1 MRAGRLRYRVTV
13 QRRVDSQSGSGEVA
27 RTWQNWRTV
36 WADVIQARGSKYL
49 AADQI
54 EAAQDVTVV
63 VRFRT
68 GYRTDQRVLFEHET
82 GQFQTL
88 EIVAVV
94 PVRNDPGALELQ
106 CKLRQADGYR
116 SGKP

>member
-1 MRAGRLRYRVTV
+1 MRSGRLRYRVTV
-13 QRRVDSQSGSGEVA
+13 QKRVQSQSGSGEV
-27 RTWQNWRTV
+27 TWVWQDWRTV
-36 WADVIQARGSKYL
+36 WADIVQARGAKYA

-54 EAAQDVTVV
+54 EAAQDVTLT
-63 VRFRT
+63 VRYRT
-68 GYRTDQRVLFEHET
+68 GYRTDQRVRVEHET

-94 PVRNDPGALELQ
+94 PVRNDLNALELQ

-116 SGKP
+116 SGKE